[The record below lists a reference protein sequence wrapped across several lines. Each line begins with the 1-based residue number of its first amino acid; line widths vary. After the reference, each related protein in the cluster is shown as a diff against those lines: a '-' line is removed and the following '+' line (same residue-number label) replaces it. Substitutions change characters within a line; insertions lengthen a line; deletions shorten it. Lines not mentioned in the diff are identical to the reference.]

1 LLRNQLE
8 REGHNPSELGVP
20 EAKECT
26 IAKLAGGSLMNDT
39 CNGARS
45 TANKLVECMVV
56 HAKEYYG
63 TTDEEW
69 DQLPKSV
76 REARTYCVD
85 LLCWAHLRNLF
96 IGEGAKEEKAYLK
109 AKLKVRYCTL
119 LYCMI
124 LYCTVLLLYS
134 TVPHSTL
141 LYYTIHYTVL
151 YCTGSHT
158 RVLVGSY

>member
-1 LLRNQLE
+1 MLRNQLE

-20 EAKECT
+20 EAKGCT

-45 TANKLVECMVV
+45 TANKLVECMVA

-109 AKLKVRYCTL
+109 AKLKVSYSLRTDAATDAASHLITL
-119 LYCMI
+119 GPEFFSPAGYE
-124 LYCTVLLLYS
+124 
-134 TVPHSTL
+134 P
-141 LYYTIHYTVL
+141 
-151 YCTGSHT
+151 
-158 RVLVGSY
+158 